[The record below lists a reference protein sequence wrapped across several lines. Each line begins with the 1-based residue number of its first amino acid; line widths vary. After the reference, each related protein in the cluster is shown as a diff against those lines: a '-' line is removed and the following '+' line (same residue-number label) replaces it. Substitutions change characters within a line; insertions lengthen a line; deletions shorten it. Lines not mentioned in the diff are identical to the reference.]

1 MRKTIYLKT
10 MGCPKNQVDSRQ
22 MAGMLAKG
30 GYNIV
35 DAPQAAE
42 IILLNTCGFVDEAKE
57 ESIQAL
63 LELAQYKTMGMCKTL
78 VMLGCMVQKYG
89 DELAENLDEVDFFM
103 GTSDWIHLLDALDDL
118 HGQAKVQVGKPEQYL
133 FNNEWIETEKNE
145 PHTGYVKI
153 AEGCDHHCTYCVIP
167 NLRGCYRSR
176 SIQEIV
182 EEVQKRAEA
191 GLREAVL
198 VAQDTGCYGKD
209 LEPRQT
215 LAELIQAL
223 CGIEKLEWIRI
234 MYCYPEE
241 IDDRLLQAMKHKKV
255 CPYLDMPIQ
264 HVSDP
269 ILKAMGRPFTKKQ
282 LVDLIHKVRREI
294 PRIFIRTTLML
305 GFPGE
310 KPEHFDELLSFLTEE
325 RLERAGFFAFSP
337 QPGTPAERLPHP
349 VAEEEKQRRLA
360 LAQSIQ
366 AEILAERESA
376 LIGQLVQVMV
386 DRLSEDQLADTTVQL
401 WEGRTCWDAPEIDGL
416 VIFRSDKNHFPGQLV
431 QVKVTHS
438 HEYTLLG
445 EIFNESC

>member
-30 GYNIV
+30 GYDIV

-63 LELAQYKTMGMCKTL
+63 LELAQYKQIGQCKTL

-89 DELAENLDEVDFFM
+89 EELAENLDEVDLFM
-103 GTSDWIHLLDALDDL
+103 GTSDWIHLLDTLDER
-118 HGQAKVQVGKPEQYL
+118 HGRTKVQIGKPEQYL
-133 FNNEWIETEKNE
+133 FNNEWLETESEE

-153 AEGCDHHCTYCVIP
+153 AEGCDHRCTYCVIP
-167 NLRGCYRSR
+167 ALRGFYRSR
-176 SIQEIV
+176 SIESIV
-182 EEVQKRAEA
+182 EEVQKRVDA

-198 VAQDTGCYGKD
+198 VAQDTGYFGKD
-209 LEPRQT
+209 LQPKHT
-215 LAELIQAL
+215 LAELIRAL
-223 CGIEKLEWIRI
+223 CKIEKLDWIRI

-241 IDDRLLQAMKHKKV
+241 IDDELLLAMKHEKV

-282 LVDLIHKVRREI
+282 LVDLIHRVRREI
-294 PRIFIRTTLML
+294 PSMFIRTTMMV

-310 KPEHFDELLSFLTEE
+310 TDDHFNELLTFLEE
-325 RLERAGFFAFSP
+325 EKLERAGFFAFSP

-360 LAQSIQ
+360 LAQGIQ
-366 AEILAERESA
+366 AKILAERESA
-376 LIGQLVQVMV
+376 LIGYSVQVMV
-386 DRLSEDQLADTTVQL
+386 DRLAEDQLADTKVQL

-416 VIFRSDKNHFPGQLV
+416 VIFRSFEEHHPGQLV

-445 EIFNESC
+445 EIINESC